1 MKTKI
6 LAAFACV
13 LLASSPA
20 LANKMEDHLM
30 WCITYLSGYAY
41 MCELDDKGWLTVIEN
56 NDRLALKEW
65 YASQGSTERGKTVRK
80 YMILTAK
87 EIVKEWRKLNPGD

>member
-6 LAAFACV
+6 LAALLCI

-20 LANKMEDHLM
+20 LANKMQDHLM
-30 WCITYLSGYAY
+30 YCICCLSGYAY
-41 MCELDDKGWLTVIEN
+41 MQELDSKAWLTVRESE
-56 NDRLALKEW
+56 DLSTLKKW
-65 YASQGSTERGKTVRK
+65 WAVQGETDRGKTVRK

-87 EIVKEWRKLNPGD
+87 EIVKEWRSMNPED